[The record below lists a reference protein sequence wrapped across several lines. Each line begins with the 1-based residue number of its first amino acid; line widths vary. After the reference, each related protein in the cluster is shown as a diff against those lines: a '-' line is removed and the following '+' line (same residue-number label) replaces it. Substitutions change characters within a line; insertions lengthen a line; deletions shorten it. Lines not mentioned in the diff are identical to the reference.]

1 MAPATGTAI
10 LVLSAFVLPGFVALL
25 IRERTYI
32 IRGEDSTFERLL
44 NALSLSAIVY
54 AIATGSA
61 LIAGVDTHDI
71 SDLYHGRSEL
81 WQYALLG
88 AGGLFVLPALVA
100 EVGRRWNGSRR
111 LRPSLLGRL
120 GVAETHATPA
130 GWEHFFLRGHAA
142 MVRATLSDGR
152 VVGGY
157 FGEDSFAGYTA
168 QTRDLFLEQRWVLD
182 DDDWFDR
189 PAENSLG
196 LWIDRDAIRSIE
208 FYEPP
213 PGT

>member
-10 LVLSAFVLPGFVALL
+10 LVLAAFVLPGFVALL

-54 AIATGSA
+54 AIATVSA
-61 LIAGVDTHDI
+61 LIGGIDTSDI
-71 SDLYHGRSEL
+71 SDVYHGRADL

-88 AGGLFVLPALVA
+88 AGGLFALPALVA
-100 EVGRRWNGSRR
+100 EVGRRWHGSRSV
-111 LRPSLLGRL
+111 RPKLLGWL

-142 MVRATLSDGR
+142 MVRATLTDGR

-157 FGEDSFAGYTA
+157 FGENSFAGYTA

-182 DDDWFDR
+182 DDDWFEK
-189 PAENSLG
+189 PAESSLG

-213 PGT
+213 TTT